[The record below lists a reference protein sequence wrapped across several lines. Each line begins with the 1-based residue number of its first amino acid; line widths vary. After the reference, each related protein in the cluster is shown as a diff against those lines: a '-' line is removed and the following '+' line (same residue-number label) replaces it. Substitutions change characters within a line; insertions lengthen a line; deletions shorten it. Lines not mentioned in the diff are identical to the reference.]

1 MNINLQDMNLI
12 DLLSEKHLALR
23 KRVTQMDPDN
33 INKTESHILAV
44 LKIHTMLSI
53 SEISR
58 IIGISRQGTHKSI
71 QGLLSHGYVETA
83 EVAGNQRDKHIV
95 LSPNGVECNRKI
107 LVIKKQ
113 LEQQIIS
120 KLGHK
125 NVELIKTLLKEDWLD
140 V

>member
-1 MNINLQDMNLI
+1 MNRNLQEMNLI

-23 KRVTQMDPDN
+23 KKVTRMDPDS

-44 LKIHTMLSI
+44 LEAHSMLSI

-58 IIGISRQGTHKSI
+58 IIHISRQGTHKSI
-71 QGLLSHGYVETA
+71 QGLLSQGYVESV
-83 EVAGNQRDKHIV
+83 EVAGNLRDKHII
-95 LSPNGVECNRKI
+95 LSPKGIESNRKM

-120 KLGHK
+120 KLGDK
-125 NVELIKTLLKEDWLD
+125 NVELIKALLKEDWLED
-140 V
+140 